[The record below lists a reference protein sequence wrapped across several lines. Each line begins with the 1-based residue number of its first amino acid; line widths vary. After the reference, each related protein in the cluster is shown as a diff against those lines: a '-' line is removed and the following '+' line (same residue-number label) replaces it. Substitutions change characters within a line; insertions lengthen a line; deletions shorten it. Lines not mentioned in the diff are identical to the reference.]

1 MIALRLGFSIL
12 SFVMILSPAAL
23 AEDGQQKSIVLVTQP
38 PYLPPGPGKEAFVSN
53 CLTCHSPRYVTNQP
67 QFPRKTWEAEVN
79 KMIKVYGAPI
89 AQGDV
94 KAITDYLVH
103 FNGRETGEP

>member
-12 SFVMILSPAAL
+12 SFVMIVSPAAL

-67 QFPRKTWEAEVN
+67 QFPRKTWEAEVS

>member
-12 SFVMILSPAAL
+12 LLVMIVSPAAL
-23 AEDGQQKSIVLVTQP
+23 AEDQQRSIVLTTQP

-89 AQGDV
+89 DDSDASKIV
-94 KAITDYLVH
+94 DYLAA
-103 FNGRETGEP
+103 TY